1 MAFKG
6 DDFMKNKSLN
16 SEHVKMF
23 CCATLSFYIITAI
36 FYVLTISLIYVDP
49 YPVLQLSELLSSI
62 TEFLIMIVILF
73 SVPWF
78 LITFIWCLVICKKE
92 DTPRVFANPIII
104 INLLITMFLPIILV
118 LTGF

>member
-1 MAFKG
+1 
-6 DDFMKNKSLN
+6 MKNKAPN

-62 TEFLIMIVILF
+62 TEFLIMIVMLF

-118 LTGF
+118 STGF